1 MERDYL
7 TSSFIALRDKLHR
20 SAIAF
25 LKDDEDAKDAM
36 QDAFLNLW
44 KHGDMKSDAEARN
57 KLFTALRNICI
68 DKIRRT
74 RSIHISEADYDR
86 VEVQPESYED
96 VGRLE
101 SLLTSGLTDIQKWI
115 YILVTRDGMEYEAV
129 ASRLDMSASAVRMSM
144 SRARKKIRE
153 NYKKLNR

>member
-1 MERDYL
+1 MEKDYL

-86 VEVQPESYED
+86 VEVQPEPYED

-101 SLLTSGLTDIQKWI
+101 SLLTSGLTDIQKRI

-129 ASRLDMSASAVRMSM
+129 AARLDMSASAVRMSM

>member
-36 QDAFLNLW
+36 QDTFLNLW

-101 SLLTSGLTDIQKWI
+101 SLLTSGLTDIQKRI

-129 ASRLDMSASAVRMSM
+129 ASRLDMSASAVRMCM

>member
-36 QDAFLNLW
+36 QDTFLNLW

-101 SLLTSGLTDIQKWI
+101 SLLTSGLTDIQKRI

>member
-101 SLLTSGLTDIQKWI
+101 SLLTSGLTDIQKRI